1 MLQYLAFAWNP
12 RDPQAVATANTLRQ
26 RHIAHA
32 STYRFVFHQPGI
44 EVYCAAGAGEHGA
57 AIPLHSDFGVVLGT
71 LFEVRD
77 PSSDVAMSP
86 LGTLDE
92 ATSRTLLYTEGRAI
106 TSRFWGSYVLILHH
120 APRTQT
126 YVVRAPMSRLPCFHA
141 SYDGVDVFF
150 SDVEYFARIAPLKLS
165 VNWDCIRAQV
175 AHGDYLTHE
184 TALSEIAALQCGE
197 CLDIGPDGTHRRVYW
212 EPRSILNEPPVP
224 DFRDASRALKRTTQ
238 YCVNSWVS
246 PHRTVLHTLSGGL
259 DSSIVLSCLVN
270 APTKPHVRCVNY
282 YSDESG
288 DERVYATA
296 MARHIGIELIEQE
309 RNRSIDMRVFRD
321 TVKTANP
328 VLHFTGCDFEPTNA
342 ALASQIGATAIF
354 DGELG
359 DDVFGHSL
367 RHDALG
373 ECVQRYGISR
383 RFFKAAIDFAMLRR
397 ESIWRTLLQTYRTH
411 RRLTEMRYWSQYRSL
426 IRESNF
432 LPAKS
437 WLVSEEAL
445 REYERS
451 STRFIHPWFRDVAG
465 IPYGKLKLMFSS
477 MVATST
483 AYQSPFAKPHYPP
496 TLSPLV
502 SQPLI
507 ELALRIPSHL
517 HIEGGRDRAVARAAF
532 ADDLA
537 PLVVIRGLGK
547 GTPDLWLKQL
557 VARNREFL
565 REFLLDG
572 ILVNQGLLDRRKVD
586 AALAADVGGARIFIS
601 DVLVQ
606 CYIEAWLRGWSSA
619 RFRAAA

>member
-12 RDPQAVATANTLRQ
+12 RNPRAAAALNTLRQ

-32 STYRFVFHQPGI
+32 NTYRFVFHQPGI
-44 EVYCAAGAGEHGA
+44 DVYCAAGAGEHGA
-57 AIPLHSDFGVVLGT
+57 AIPLHHNSGMVLGT

-77 PSSDVAMSP
+77 PAPDIAMRP
-86 LGTLDE
+86 LSVLDE
-92 ATSRTLLYTEGRAI
+92 AASQNLLSTEGRAI

-120 APRTQT
+120 VPRART
-126 YVVRAPMSRLPCFHA
+126 YIVRGPMSRLPCFCA
-141 SYDGVDVFF
+141 SYDGVDIFF
-150 SDVEYFARIAPLKLS
+150 SDVEYVAQVVPLKLS
-165 VNWDCIRAQV
+165 VNWDCVRAQV

-184 TALSEIAALQCGE
+184 TALSEVSALQCGE
-197 CLDIGPDGTHRRVYW
+197 CLDIGPDGTRRRVYW
-212 EPRSILNEPPVP
+212 EPRSVLNEPPVL
-224 DFRDASRALKRTTQ
+224 DFRDASHALKVTTQ
-238 YCVNSWVS
+238 YCVSAWVS
-246 PHRTVLHTLSGGL
+246 SHRTVLHTLSGGL

-296 MARHIGIELIEQE
+296 MARHVGIEIIEQE
-309 RNRSIDMRVFRD
+309 RNRSIDMRVFLN

-328 VLHFTGCDFEPTNA
+328 MLHFTGCDFEPTNA
-342 ALASQIGATAIF
+342 AFASQIAATAIF

-367 RHDALG
+367 RHDAVG
-373 ECVQRYGISR
+373 ECIQRYGISR
-383 RFFKAAIDFAMLRR
+383 RFFKAAIDLAMLRR
-397 ESIWRTLLQTYRTH
+397 ESIWRTLLRTYRVH
-411 RRLTEMRYWSQYRSL
+411 RRLTEVRYWSQYRNL

-432 LPAKS
+432 LPARS

-445 REYERS
+445 WEYERS
-451 STRFIHPWFRDVAG
+451 LTRFIHPWFRDVAG
-465 IPYGKLKLMFSS
+465 IPYGTLKLMFSS

-496 TLSPLV
+496 TLSPLA

-517 HIEGGRDRAVARAAF
+517 HIEGGTDRAVARAAF

-537 PLVVIRGLGK
+537 PLVLNRGLGK

-565 REFLLDG
+565 REFLFDG
-572 ILVNQGLLDRRKVD
+572 MLVNQGLLDRRKVD
-586 AALAADVGGARIFIS
+586 KALAADVSGSGVFIS

-606 CYIEAWLRGWSSA
+606 SYIEAWLRGWSST
-619 RFRAAA
+619 RYHTAA

>member
-1 MLQYLAFAWNP
+1 MLQYLAFTWNP
-12 RDPQAVATANTLRQ
+12 RDPRAVAAVNTLRQ
-26 RHIAHA
+26 RHITHPNN
-32 STYRFVFHQPGI
+32 YRSVFHQPGI
-44 EVYCAAGAGEHGA
+44 EVYCAAGAGEHEA
-57 AIPLHSDFGVVLGT
+57 AIPLHPDSGVVLGT
-71 LFEVRD
+71 LFEVRE
-77 PSSDVAMSP
+77 PSPNVTMSP

-92 ATSRTLLYTEGRAI
+92 AATITLLSTEGRAI

-120 APRTQT
+120 ALRTRT
-126 YVVRAPMSRLPCFHA
+126 YVVRGPMSRLPCFYA
-141 SYDGVDVFF
+141 SYDGVDIFF
-150 SDVEYFARIAPLKLS
+150 SDVEYFARVAPLKLS

-184 TALSEIAALQCGE
+184 TALSEITALQCGE
-197 CLDIGPDGTHRRVYW
+197 RLDIGPDGPRRQVYW
-212 EPRSILNEPPVP
+212 EPRSVLNELPVQ
-224 DFRDASRALKRTTQ
+224 DFRDASRALKVTTQ
-238 YCVNSWVS
+238 YCVNAWASS
-246 PHRTVLHTLSGGL
+246 HRAVLHTLSGGL

-270 APTKPHVRCVNY
+270 APTKPHVCCVNY

-296 MARHIGIELIEQE
+296 MARHAGIELIEQE
-309 RNRSIDMRVFRD
+309 RSRSIDMHVFLD
-321 TVKTANP
+321 AVKTANP

-342 ALASQIGATAIF
+342 ALASQIAATAIF

-367 RHDALG
+367 RHDAVG
-373 ECVQRYGISR
+373 ECIQRYGVSR
-383 RFFKAAIDFAMLRR
+383 RFFRAAIDFAMLRR

-411 RRLTEMRYWSQYRSL
+411 RRLTEVRYWSQYRNL
-426 IRESNF
+426 IREANF

-437 WLVSEEAL
+437 WLISEEAL

-477 MVATST
+477 MLATST

-496 TLSPLV
+496 TLSPLA
-502 SQPLI
+502 SQPLV
-507 ELALRIPSHL
+507 ELALRIPSHF
-517 HIEGGRDRAVARAAF
+517 HIKGGTDRAVARAAF

-537 PLVVIRGLGK
+537 PLVVSRGLGK
-547 GTPDLWLKQL
+547 GTPDLWLQQL

-572 ILVNQGLLDRRKVD
+572 MLVNQGLLDRRKVE
-586 AALAADVGGARIFIS
+586 AALAADVSGGRIFIG

-606 CYIEAWLRGWSSA
+606 SYVEAWLRGWSSA